1 MTDGAP
7 PLSSARVREILARLV
22 SERQGL
28 RREAAD
34 RPALEANRR
43 AIVYWQAQLTRSLIA
58 EHTGSG

>member
-1 MTDGAP
+1 
-7 PLSSARVREILARLV
+7 VREILARLV

-58 EHTGSG
+58 EHNGSG